1 MFNLNVTEQDSA
13 LDIALA
19 YAEYGL
25 SVVPLHRHNKVPTKE
40 LGGWQKFQERQP
52 TTEELEKWFKGRD
65 DVVVALVCGKFIVVD
80 ADTAE
85 AVNWVEANL
94 PVTPF
99 KVATGKGVHYYYNN
113 PENFTT
119 WVARR
124 TEGYDPA
131 KLIDIRGVGGLIVAP
146 HNIHA
151 TGAIYTPIKIP
162 DWDLNDV
169 EDLPDFTKELW
180 VKVTG
185 VEKAVDGQPISTPL
199 SIDGVTEGS
208 RNDQAARLAGFLI
221 AKGLNTTF
229 TEFFI
234 QSWNSQNKPPLPATE
249 ISTVVNSVQKT
260 HDRKTQQAPS
270 YISGKRTIK
279 EPVNL
284 YSPPG
289 ILKDIYEYSEQVA
302 QISQPA
308 ISMQAALSL
317 GSVALGRMYK
327 TNMNNFS
334 SLFFMCIAKSGQGKE
349 NVKTVVEN
357 ILQQADFG
365 DLMAGDGY
373 TSSGAI
379 YSLLRYKPTHIT
391 VMDEFG
397 KRLESISKSSNSNK
411 EDAIQVLMET
421 WGRCHGVLRPDNYS
435 MMTLNQKQQKE
446 AMDRSTIKPAITLVG
461 MSVPKNFYG
470 ALSTGRIVDGFLN
483 RFIVVESNVPRT
495 VGRMV
500 PFAAPP
506 QSTSDWVSHVRQVD
520 NEMEQISRDNAELDF
535 KSRIL
540 TFDDDSNDLFEKLAY
555 RLVDEQNVLEKEGLE
570 VLLSRTREKAMRL
583 ALIGALADD
592 RKAKVIKGDITQWA
606 IEYVYYYDQ
615 LLVENC
621 KDKVAGSE
629 IEGRIKQV
637 LSFIRSQGEWGIS
650 KRDIDRREIFRSMK
664 SYEVKEIIERLKN
677 SGEIQE
683 KDLKAKGTGR
693 PTKRIVAIDP
703 EFFNED

>member
-1 MFNLNVTEQDSA
+1 MFNLNVTAQDSA
-13 LDIALA
+13 LDLALA

-25 SVVPLHRHNKVPTKE
+25 SVIPLQRHNKVPPKE
-40 LGGWQKFQERQP
+40 LGSWEKYKTEQP
-52 TTEELEKWFKGRD
+52 TTEQIEKWFKGRND
-65 DVVVALVCGKFIVVD
+65 LVVALVCGKFIVVD
-80 ADTAE
+80 ADTPESVNWAE
-85 AVNWVEANL
+85 ASL

-99 KVATGKGVHYYYNN
+99 KVATGKGMHYYYNN

-119 WVARR
+119 YVARR
-124 TEGYDPA
+124 TESTDPA
-131 KLIDIRGVGGLIVAP
+131 KLIDLRGVGGLIIAP

-151 TGAIYTPIKIP
+151 TGAIYEPIVIH
-162 DWDLNDV
+162 DWGLNDV
-169 EDLPDFTKELW
+169 DDLPDFTKELW
-180 VKVTG
+180 VKITG
-185 VEKAVDGQPISTPL
+185 AEKLNGKPISAPL
-199 SIDGVTEGS
+199 SIKGVKEGS
-208 RNDQAARLAGFLI
+208 RNDQAARLAGYLI
-221 AKGLNTTF
+221 AKDINVDF
-229 TEFFI
+229 VEFFV
-234 QSWNSQNKPPLPATE
+234 QSWNRQNNPPLDHTE
-249 ISTVVNSVQKT
+249 ISTTVNSIQKT
-260 HDRKTQQAPS
+260 HDRKNQQAPA
-270 YISGKRTIK
+270 YIKSTHSIT
-279 EPVNL
+279 EPTNL

-289 ILKDIYEYSEQVA
+289 VLKDIYDYSENIA
-302 QISQPA
+302 KISQPA
-308 ISMQAALSL
+308 ISMQAALSV
-317 GSVALGRMYK
+317 GSVAAGRMYR
-327 TNMNNFS
+327 TDMNNFS

-349 NVKTVVEN
+349 NVKTVVES
-357 ILQQADFG
+357 ILDKADHS

-397 KRLESISKSSNSNK
+397 KRLESISKASNSNK
-411 EDAIQVLMET
+411 EDALQVLMET

-483 RFIVVESNVPRT
+483 RFIVVESHVPRS
-495 VGRMV
+495 VGRMIPYV
-500 PFAAPP
+500 EPP
-506 QSTSDWVSHVRQVD
+506 KSVYDWVTDVRQTN
-520 NEMEQISRDNAELDF
+520 NEMEQIARDNAELDF
-535 KSRIL
+535 KQRIL
-540 TFDDDSNDLFEKLAY
+540 TFDDDSRNLLEKLAY
-555 RLVDEQNVLEKEGLE
+555 DLVDQQNKLEKEGLE

-583 ALIGALADD
+583 ALIGALADNK
-592 RKAKVIKGDITQWA
+592 RAKTITGDITQWA
-606 IEYVYYYDQ
+606 IDYVNYYDQ
-615 LLVENC
+615 LLIESC

-629 IEGRIKQV
+629 MEGRIKQI

-683 KDLKAKGTGR
+683 KDVKKSATGR

>member
-1 MFNLNVTEQDSA
+1 VFNLQVTAQDSA
-13 LDIALA
+13 LDLALA
-19 YAEYGL
+19 YAEYGI
-25 SVVPLHRHNKVPTKE
+25 SVVPLHRHNKVPPKE

-52 TTEELEKWFKGRD
+52 TTEEIEKWFKGRD
-65 DVVVALVCGKFIVVD
+65 DLVVALVCGKFIVID
-80 ADTAE
+80 ADTPE
-85 AVNWVEANL
+85 AVNWCEANL

-119 WVARR
+119 WVAKR

-151 TGAIYTPIKIP
+151 TGAIYTPTRIE

-169 EDLPDFTKELW
+169 DDLPNLTQELW
-180 VKVTG
+180 VKITG
-185 VEKAVDGQPISTPL
+185 VEKLNGQPISTPL
-199 SIDGVTEGS
+199 SIQGVSEGG
-208 RNDQAARLAGFLI
+208 RNDQAARLAGYLI
-221 AKGLNTTF
+221 AKGLNTDF
-229 TEFFI
+229 TEFFV
-234 QSWNSQNKPPLPATE
+234 QSWNEQNTPPLSASE
-249 ISTVVNSVQKT
+249 ISTTVNSVQKT
-260 HDRKTQQAPS
+260 HDRKNQQAPA
-270 YISGKRTIK
+270 YISTTKTVK

-284 YSPPG
+284 FSPPG
-289 ILKDIYEYSEQVA
+289 VLKDIYEYSEKIA
-302 QISQPA
+302 HISQPA

-317 GSVALGRMYK
+317 GSVALGRMYR

-349 NVKTVVEN
+349 NVKTVVET
-357 ILQQADFG
+357 ILDHAEYS

-411 EDAIQVLMET
+411 EDALQILMET

-435 MMTLNQKQQKE
+435 MMTLTNKQQKE
-446 AMDRSTIKPAITLVG
+446 VLDRSTIKPAITLVG

-483 RFIVVESNVPRT
+483 RFIVVESHVPRT
-495 VGRMV
+495 VGKMV
-500 PFAAPP
+500 AFVEPP
-506 QSTSDWVSHVRQVD
+506 QSTYDWVSHVRQVD
-520 NEMEQISRDNAELDF
+520 NEMEQISRDNAEMDF
-535 KSRIL
+535 KQRVVK
-540 TFDDDSNDLFEKLAY
+540 FDDDSNALLDSLAY
-555 RLVDEQNVLEKEGLE
+555 RLVEQQNALEKEGLE

-592 RKAKVIKGDITQWA
+592 RRTKVIKGDITQWA
-606 IEYVYYYDQ
+606 IDYVYYYDQ
-615 LLVENC
+615 LLIENC

-629 IEGRIKQV
+629 MEGRIKQI
-637 LSFIRSQGEWGIS
+637 LSFIRSQGDWGIS

-683 KDLKAKGTGR
+683 KDLRAKGTGR

>member
-1 MFNLNVTEQDSA
+1 MFNLNVTAQDSA
-13 LDIALA
+13 LDLALA

-25 SVVPLHRHNKVPTKE
+25 SVIPLQRHNKVPPKE
-40 LGGWQKFQERQP
+40 LGSWEKYKTEQP
-52 TTEELEKWFKGRD
+52 TTEQIEKWFKGRND
-65 DVVVALVCGKFIVVD
+65 LVVALVCGKFIVVD
-80 ADTAE
+80 ADTPE
-85 AVNWVEANL
+85 SVNWAEANL

-99 KVATGKGVHYYYNN
+99 KVATGKGMHYYYNN

-119 WVARR
+119 YVARR
-124 TEGYDPA
+124 TESTDPA
-131 KLIDIRGVGGLIVAP
+131 KLIDLRGVGGLIIAP

-151 TGAIYTPIKIP
+151 TGAIYEPIVIH
-162 DWDLNDV
+162 DWGLNDV
-169 EDLPDFTKELW
+169 DDLPDFTKELW
-180 VKVTG
+180 VKITG
-185 VEKAVDGQPISTPL
+185 AEKLNGKPISAPL
-199 SIDGVTEGS
+199 SIKGVKEGS
-208 RNDQAARLAGFLI
+208 RNDQAARLAGYLI
-221 AKGLNTTF
+221 AKDINVDF
-229 TEFFI
+229 VEFFV
-234 QSWNSQNKPPLPATE
+234 QSWNRQNNPPLDHTE
-249 ISTVVNSVQKT
+249 ISTTVNSIQKT
-260 HDRKTQQAPS
+260 HDRKNQQAPA
-270 YISGKRTIK
+270 YIKSTHSIT
-279 EPVNL
+279 EPTNL

-289 ILKDIYEYSEQVA
+289 VLKDIYDYSENIA
-302 QISQPA
+302 KISQPA
-308 ISMQAALSL
+308 ISMQAALSV
-317 GSVALGRMYK
+317 GSVAAGRMYR
-327 TNMNNFS
+327 TDMNNFS

-349 NVKTVVEN
+349 NVKTVVES
-357 ILQQADFG
+357 ILDKADHS

-397 KRLESISKSSNSNK
+397 KRLESISKASNSNK
-411 EDAIQVLMET
+411 EDALQVLMET

-483 RFIVVESNVPRT
+483 RFIVVESHVPRS
-495 VGRMV
+495 VGRMIPYV
-500 PFAAPP
+500 EPP
-506 QSTSDWVSHVRQVD
+506 KSVYDWVTDVRQTN
-520 NEMEQISRDNAELDF
+520 NEMEQIARDNAELDF
-535 KSRIL
+535 KQRIL
-540 TFDDDSNDLFEKLAY
+540 TFDDDSRNLLEKLAY
-555 RLVDEQNVLEKEGLE
+555 DLVDQQNKLEKEGLE

-583 ALIGALADD
+583 ALIGALADNK
-592 RKAKVIKGDITQWA
+592 RAKTISGDITQWA
-606 IEYVYYYDQ
+606 IDYVNYYDQ
-615 LLVENC
+615 LLIESC

-629 IEGRIKQV
+629 MEGRIKQI

-683 KDLKAKGTGR
+683 KDVKKSNTGR

>member
-1 MFNLNVTEQDSA
+1 MFNLNVTAQDSA
-13 LDIALA
+13 LDLALA

-25 SVVPLHRHNKVPTKE
+25 SVIPLQRHNKVPPKE
-40 LGGWQKFQERQP
+40 LGSWEKYKTEQP
-52 TTEELEKWFKGRD
+52 TTEQIEKWFKGRND
-65 DVVVALVCGKFIVVD
+65 LVVALVCGKFIVVD
-80 ADTAE
+80 ADTPE
-85 AVNWVEANL
+85 SVNWAEANL

-99 KVATGKGVHYYYNN
+99 KVATGKGMHYYYNN

-119 WVARR
+119 YVARR
-124 TEGYDPA
+124 TESTDPA
-131 KLIDIRGVGGLIVAP
+131 KLIDLRGVGGLIIAP

-151 TGAIYTPIKIP
+151 TGAIYEPIVIH
-162 DWDLNDV
+162 DWGLNDV
-169 EDLPDFTKELW
+169 DDLPDFTKELW
-180 VKVTG
+180 VKITG
-185 VEKAVDGQPISTPL
+185 AEKLNGKPISAPL
-199 SIDGVTEGS
+199 SIKGVKEGS
-208 RNDQAARLAGFLI
+208 RNDQAARLAGYLI
-221 AKGLNTTF
+221 AKDINVDF
-229 TEFFI
+229 VEFFV
-234 QSWNSQNKPPLPATE
+234 QSWNRQNNPPLDHTE
-249 ISTVVNSVQKT
+249 ISTTVNSIQKT
-260 HDRKTQQAPS
+260 HDRKNQQAPA
-270 YISGKRTIK
+270 YIKSTHSIK
-279 EPVNL
+279 EPTNL

-289 ILKDIYEYSEQVA
+289 ILKDIYDYSENIA
-302 QISQPA
+302 KISQPA
-308 ISMQAALSL
+308 ISMQAALSV
-317 GSVALGRMYK
+317 GSVAAGRMYR
-327 TNMNNFS
+327 TDMNNFS

-349 NVKTVVEN
+349 NVKTVVES
-357 ILQQADFG
+357 ILDKADHS

-397 KRLESISKSSNSNK
+397 KRLESISKASNSNK
-411 EDAIQVLMET
+411 EDALQVLMET

-483 RFIVVESNVPRT
+483 RFIVVESHVPRS
-495 VGRMV
+495 VGRMIPYV
-500 PFAAPP
+500 EPP
-506 QSTSDWVSHVRQVD
+506 KSVYDWVTDVRQTN
-520 NEMEQISRDNAELDF
+520 NEIEQIARDNAELDF
-535 KSRIL
+535 KQRIL
-540 TFDDDSNDLFEKLAY
+540 TFDDDSRNLLEKLAY
-555 RLVDEQNVLEKEGLE
+555 DLVDQQNKLEKEGLE

-583 ALIGALADD
+583 ALIGALADNK
-592 RKAKVIKGDITQWA
+592 RARTISGDITQWA
-606 IEYVYYYDQ
+606 IDYVYYYDQ
-615 LLVENC
+615 LLIESC

-629 IEGRIKQV
+629 MEGRIKQI

-683 KDLKAKGTGR
+683 KDVKKSNTGR

>member
-1 MFNLNVTEQDSA
+1 MFNLNVTAQDSA
-13 LDIALA
+13 LDLALA

-25 SVVPLHRHNKVPTKE
+25 SVIPLQRHNKVPPKE
-40 LGGWQKFQERQP
+40 LGSWEKYKTEQP
-52 TTEELEKWFKGRD
+52 TTEQIEKWFKDRND
-65 DVVVALVCGKFIVVD
+65 LVVALVCGKFIVVD
-80 ADTAE
+80 ADTPE
-85 AVNWVEANL
+85 SVNWAEANL

-99 KVATGKGVHYYYNN
+99 KVATGKGMHYYYNN

-119 WVARR
+119 YVARR
-124 TEGYDPA
+124 TESTDPA
-131 KLIDIRGVGGLIVAP
+131 KLIDLRGVGGLIIAP

-151 TGAIYTPIKIP
+151 TGAIYEPIVIH
-162 DWDLNDV
+162 DWGLNDV
-169 EDLPDFTKELW
+169 DDLPDFTKELW
-180 VKVTG
+180 VKITG
-185 VEKAVDGQPISTPL
+185 AEKLNGKPISAPL
-199 SIDGVTEGS
+199 SIKGVKEGS
-208 RNDQAARLAGFLI
+208 RNDQAARLAGYLI
-221 AKGLNTTF
+221 AKDINVDF
-229 TEFFI
+229 VEFFV
-234 QSWNSQNKPPLPATE
+234 QSWNRQNNPPLDHTE
-249 ISTVVNSVQKT
+249 ISTTVNSIQKT
-260 HDRKTQQAPS
+260 HDRKNQQAPA
-270 YISGKRTIK
+270 YIKSTHSIK
-279 EPVNL
+279 EPTNL

-289 ILKDIYEYSEQVA
+289 ILKDIYDYSENIA
-302 QISQPA
+302 KISQPA
-308 ISMQAALSL
+308 ISMQAALSV
-317 GSVALGRMYK
+317 GSVAAGRMYR
-327 TNMNNFS
+327 TDMNNFS

-349 NVKTVVEN
+349 NVKTVVES
-357 ILQQADFG
+357 ILDKADHS

-397 KRLESISKSSNSNK
+397 KRLESISKASNSNK
-411 EDAIQVLMET
+411 EDALQVLMET

-483 RFIVVESNVPRT
+483 RFIVVESHVPRS
-495 VGRMV
+495 VGRMIPYV
-500 PFAAPP
+500 EPP
-506 QSTSDWVSHVRQVD
+506 KSVYDWVTDVRQTN
-520 NEMEQISRDNAELDF
+520 NEIEQIARDNAELDF
-535 KSRIL
+535 KQRIL
-540 TFDDDSNDLFEKLAY
+540 TFDDDSRNLLEKLAY
-555 RLVDEQNVLEKEGLE
+555 DLVDQQNKLEKEGLE

-583 ALIGALADD
+583 ALIGALADNK
-592 RKAKVIKGDITQWA
+592 RARTISGDITQWA
-606 IEYVYYYDQ
+606 IDYVYYYDQ
-615 LLVENC
+615 LLIESC

-629 IEGRIKQV
+629 MEGRIKQI

-683 KDLKAKGTGR
+683 KDVKKSNTGR

>member
-1 MFNLNVTEQDSA
+1 MFNLQVTAQDSA
-13 LDIALA
+13 LDLALA
-19 YAEYGL
+19 YAEYGI
-25 SVVPLHRHNKVPTKE
+25 SVVPLHRHNKVPPKE

-52 TTEELEKWFKGRD
+52 TTEEIEKWFKGRD
-65 DVVVALVCGKFIVVD
+65 DLVVALVCGKFIVID
-80 ADTAE
+80 ADTPE
-85 AVNWVEANL
+85 AVNWCEANL

-119 WVARR
+119 WVAKR

-151 TGAIYTPIKIP
+151 TGAIYTPTRID

-169 EDLPDFTKELW
+169 DDLPNLTQELW
-180 VKVTG
+180 VKITG
-185 VEKAVDGQPISTPL
+185 VEKLNGKPISTPL
-199 SIDGVTEGS
+199 SIQGVSEGG
-208 RNDQAARLAGFLI
+208 RNDQAARLAGYLI
-221 AKGLNTTF
+221 AKGLNTDF
-229 TEFFI
+229 TEFFV
-234 QSWNSQNKPPLPATE
+234 QSWNEQNTPPLSASE
-249 ISTVVNSVQKT
+249 ISTTVNSVQKT
-260 HDRKTQQAPS
+260 HDRKNQQAPA
-270 YISGKRTIK
+270 YISTTKTVK
-279 EPVNL
+279 EPANL

-289 ILKDIYEYSEQVA
+289 VLKDIYEYSEKIA
-302 QISQPA
+302 HISQPA

-317 GSVALGRMYK
+317 GSVALGRMYR

-349 NVKTVVEN
+349 NVKTVVET
-357 ILQQADFG
+357 ILDHAEYS

-411 EDAIQVLMET
+411 EDALQILMET

-435 MMTLNQKQQKE
+435 MMTLTNKQQKE
-446 AMDRSTIKPAITLVG
+446 VLDRSTIKPAITLVG

-483 RFIVVESNVPRT
+483 RFIVVESHVPRT
-495 VGRMV
+495 VGKMV
-500 PFAAPP
+500 AFVEPP
-506 QSTSDWVSHVRQVD
+506 QSTYDWVSHVRQVD
-520 NEMEQISRDNAELDF
+520 NEMEQISRDNAEMDF
-535 KSRIL
+535 KQRVVK
-540 TFDDDSNDLFEKLAY
+540 FDDDSNALLDSLAY
-555 RLVDEQNVLEKEGLE
+555 RLVEQQNALEKEGLE

-592 RKAKVIKGDITQWA
+592 RRTKVIKGDITQWA
-606 IEYVYYYDQ
+606 IDYVYYYDQ
-615 LLVENC
+615 LLIENC

-629 IEGRIKQV
+629 MEGRIKQI
-637 LSFIRSQGEWGIS
+637 LSFIRSQGDWGIS

-683 KDLKAKGTGR
+683 KDLRAKGTGR

>member
-1 MFNLNVTEQDSA
+1 MFNLNVTAQDSA
-13 LDIALA
+13 LDLALA

-25 SVVPLHRHNKVPTKE
+25 SVIPLQRHNKVPPKE
-40 LGGWQKFQERQP
+40 LGSWEKYKTEQP
-52 TTEELEKWFKGRD
+52 TTEQIEKWFKDRND
-65 DVVVALVCGKFIVVD
+65 LVVALVCGKFIVVD
-80 ADTAE
+80 ADTPE
-85 AVNWVEANL
+85 SVNWAEANL

-99 KVATGKGVHYYYNN
+99 KVATGKGMHYYYNN

-119 WVARR
+119 YVARR
-124 TEGYDPA
+124 TESTDPA
-131 KLIDIRGVGGLIVAP
+131 KLIDLRGVGGLIIAP

-151 TGAIYTPIKIP
+151 TGAIYEPIVIH
-162 DWDLNDV
+162 DWGLNDV
-169 EDLPDFTKELW
+169 DDLPDFTKELW
-180 VKVTG
+180 VKITG
-185 VEKAVDGQPISTPL
+185 AEKLNGKPISAPL
-199 SIDGVTEGS
+199 SIKGVKEGS
-208 RNDQAARLAGFLI
+208 RNDQAARLAGYLI
-221 AKGLNTTF
+221 AKDINVDF
-229 TEFFI
+229 VEFFV
-234 QSWNSQNKPPLPATE
+234 QSWNRQNNPPLDETE
-249 ISTVVNSVQKT
+249 ISTTVNSIQKT
-260 HDRKTQQAPS
+260 HDRKNQQAPA
-270 YISGKRTIK
+270 YIKSTHSIK
-279 EPVNL
+279 EPTNL

-289 ILKDIYEYSEQVA
+289 VLKDIYDYSENIA
-302 QISQPA
+302 KISQPA
-308 ISMQAALSL
+308 ISMQAALSV
-317 GSVALGRMYK
+317 GSVAAGRMYR
-327 TNMNNFS
+327 TDMNNFS

-349 NVKTVVEN
+349 NVKTVVES
-357 ILQQADFG
+357 ILDKADHS

-397 KRLESISKSSNSNK
+397 KRLESISKASNSNK
-411 EDAIQVLMET
+411 EDALQVLMET

-483 RFIVVESNVPRT
+483 RFIVVESHVPRS
-495 VGRMV
+495 VGRMIPYV
-500 PFAAPP
+500 EPP
-506 QSTSDWVSHVRQVD
+506 KSVYDWVTDVRQTN
-520 NEMEQISRDNAELDF
+520 NEMEQIARDNAELDF
-535 KSRIL
+535 KQRIL
-540 TFDDDSNDLFEKLAY
+540 TFDDDSRNLLEKLAY
-555 RLVDEQNVLEKEGLE
+555 DLVDQQNKLEKEGLE

-583 ALIGALADD
+583 ALIGALADNK
-592 RKAKVIKGDITQWA
+592 RARTISGDITQWA
-606 IEYVYYYDQ
+606 IDYVNYYDQ
-615 LLVENC
+615 LLIESC

-629 IEGRIKQV
+629 MEGRIKQI

-683 KDLKAKGTGR
+683 KDVKKSATGR

>member
-1 MFNLNVTEQDSA
+1 VFNLQVTAQDSA
-13 LDIALA
+13 LDLALA
-19 YAEYGL
+19 YAEYGI
-25 SVVPLHRHNKVPTKE
+25 SVVPLHRHNKVPPKE

-52 TTEELEKWFKGRD
+52 TTEEIEKWFKGRD
-65 DVVVALVCGKFIVVD
+65 DLVVALVCGKFIVID
-80 ADTAE
+80 ADTPE
-85 AVNWVEANL
+85 AVNWCEANL

-119 WVARR
+119 WVAKR

-151 TGAIYTPIKIP
+151 TGAIYTPTRIE

-169 EDLPDFTKELW
+169 DDLPNLTKELW
-180 VKVTG
+180 VKITG
-185 VEKAVDGQPISTPL
+185 VEKLNGQPISTPL
-199 SIDGVTEGS
+199 SIQGVSEGG
-208 RNDQAARLAGFLI
+208 RNDQAARLAGYLI
-221 AKGLNTTF
+221 AKGLNTDF
-229 TEFFI
+229 TEFFV
-234 QSWNSQNKPPLPATE
+234 QSWNEQNTPPLSASE
-249 ISTVVNSVQKT
+249 ISTTVNSVQKT
-260 HDRKTQQAPS
+260 HDRKNQQAPA
-270 YISGKRTIK
+270 YISTTKSVN

-284 YSPPG
+284 FSPPG
-289 ILKDIYEYSEQVA
+289 VLKDIYEYSEQIA
-302 QISQPA
+302 HISQPA

-317 GSVALGRMYK
+317 GSVALGRMYR

-349 NVKTVVEN
+349 NVKTVVET
-357 ILQQADFG
+357 ILDHAEHS

-411 EDAIQVLMET
+411 EDALQILMET

-435 MMTLNQKQQKE
+435 MMTLTNKQQKE
-446 AMDRSTIKPAITLVG
+446 VLDRSTIKPAITLVG

-483 RFIVVESNVPRT
+483 RFIVVESHVPRT
-495 VGRMV
+495 VGKMV
-500 PFAAPP
+500 AFVEPP
-506 QSTSDWVSHVRQVD
+506 QSTYNWVSHVRQVD

-535 KSRIL
+535 KQRIIK
-540 TFDDDSNDLFEKLAY
+540 FDDDSNALLDSLAY
-555 RLVDEQNVLEKEGLE
+555 KLVDQQNALEKEGLE

-592 RKAKVIKGDITQWA
+592 RKAKTIKGDITQWA
-606 IEYVYYYDQ
+606 IDYVYYYDQ
-615 LLVENC
+615 LLIENC

-629 IEGRIKQV
+629 MEGRIKQI
-637 LSFIRSQGEWGIS
+637 LSFIRSQGDWGIS

-683 KDLKAKGTGR
+683 KDLRAKGTGR